1 MRKIAL
7 TTAALLAMTVTAAH
21 AELTQD
27 QIVAMFPGAQ
37 KIEIKRGLTT
47 TKVEVIIDGQEVEV
61 YFDNATDE
69 ELRRSVHVLSAAEQD
84 EVNREVGSVLKVEV
98 EGEDDDSQDVD
109 EFEDEH
115 EDEHEDG
122 DDHDEGDDDSEDDD
136 SEDDDHE
143 DDHEDDHDDDED
155 DDDDDDDEGDDD

>member
-7 TTAALLAMTVTAAH
+7 TTAALLAMTVTTAH

-47 TKVEVIIDGQEVEV
+47 TKVEVIIDGQEVEI

-69 ELRRSVHVLSAAEQD
+69 ELRRETKTLTASEQE
-84 EVNREVGSVLKVEV
+84 EVDREVSSALKVEV
-98 EGEDDDSQDVD
+98 EHEDEDED

-122 DDHDEGDDDSEDDD
+122 DDHDEGDDDSDDDD
-136 SEDDDHE
+136 SDDDDHE
-143 DDHEDDHDDDED
+143 DDDHDDEDDEDDDDED
-155 DDDDDDDEGDDD
+155 DDDDDGDDD